1 MKKLISILLV
11 CTLLMTVM
19 LQGVQVNAI
28 EYPHTYVLRFYD
40 ADGTTIYPTITKGY
54 GSSAVPKYNDIINLP
69 TPTREG
75 ETFYG
80 WDVGYPRSWNRI
92 TSGKYE
98 VDGIADGTFPQTFTI
113 DLYAN
118 WGYIEGTLDGNGT
131 LTISGLGK
139 MKDYYWAKN
148 VDSVRRVI
156 IEEGVTSISDGAFS
170 LCTNLESITI
180 PSSITSIGANPVR
193 NTAYHNNNSNWEN
206 GGLYLRN
213 FLVASK
219 ENGPV
224 NFEVKYG
231 TRAISDETFMNSN
244 IESIIVPDS
253 VISIGK
259 LAFAE
264 CLQLESIVLGSGV
277 ASIGE
282 EAFRSCSGIKN
293 ITVSA
298 DNRNYSSVNGVLFD
312 KEMKT
317 LIKYPGGKTDVS
329 YTIPTGVTSISN
341 GAFSDS
347 YNLENITIS
356 DNVANI
362 SAGIFPNHNRFKS
375 ITVSENNQNYSSE
388 NGILFDKGMKTLLEY
403 PAGKT
408 DASYTIPINVTAIG
422 EYAFDWVKAFENIT
436 IPENVKS
443 IGEYAFA
450 RCLNLK
456 DIIISEGVTSICDG
470 AFEGCNKLADIS
482 VPNSVTKIGNGAFNE
497 CTSLKSVILGNGIT
511 SIGDGTFAR
520 CSSVDSITIPNGVE
534 SIGEYAF
541 TDCSSLKDITIPNT
555 VTSIGAWAFSSCE
568 SLESITIPG
577 SLTSIGNQIFVNCTS
592 LKNVTLETGITS
604 IDYRVFGE
612 SSIKNIY
619 IPKSVTSIGEMAFDI
634 EGDLD
639 VYYEGNEKE
648 WASIAI
654 HEYMNQGLDNATIH
668 YNSTGIAG
676 DDTEDE
682 DETAPSKTTQTITI
696 EEVEAKTYGGDGFEI
711 YVTTNAANENPIIT
725 YLSDKAEVVT
735 VVDGV
740 AEIVGAGK
748 AVITV
753 NAAETKSFTAATAT
767 VEVVVNP
774 IAVTVED
781 IDLDNKTATLSGVLE
796 ADISGVE
803 LDFDKIKTTVISTD
817 KSTDS
822 ETNVTTIISNVKL
835 SNFKLTGYK
844 AENYVISNEAVEKT
858 VSSTA
863 VSEDLAKD
871 ENVTVEAA
879 PVDDRT
885 ITVTAVNIA
894 EVPENKTISIDVTSI
909 ADTKVNTV
917 AISKAVI
924 DNIIGSDA
932 EASLE
937 ITLKDGSSE
946 NNTGKITFNAEALA
960 AIQTEAGAGASTLS
974 VSLNK
979 AKAEDLE
986 AAQLVKIEE
995 VSTKSPAVYSLSV
1008 VDEAGNSVAGN
1019 FGQSGAAT
1027 VTLPYTKPAGNGNIK
1042 AKWLEGSGNITDIAD
1057 VSYNDDNKTV
1067 TLKLNHFSEYL
1078 IYTEPVVSHS
1088 GGSGGGG
1095 SASYTI
1101 KFETNGGN
1109 GINSVKATKNNT
1121 ISEPTAPVKD
1131 GYSFDGWYTDKELT
1145 TVYDFNTKVTKS
1157 FTLYAKWIENKTD
1170 EKPDETDEPEITDTQ
1185 VIPFIDVNVND
1196 WYYEAVKTA
1205 YEKGLMK
1212 GVGNTEFGVDAN
1224 VTRGMFVTVLY
1235 RMENEPVAPKLNF
1248 TDVESGAYFAS
1259 AIAWANAN
1267 NIVTGVTDTEFAP
1280 NNNITREQMATILF
1294 RYAQYKGMDTMTLAE
1309 NLNQFADNTEISEY
1323 AVSALNWAVGANVMG
1338 GKGNGILDPKG
1349 FATRAEA
1356 AAVLVRMTK

>member
-1 MKKLISILLV
+1 MKKLISKLLIF
-11 CTLLMTVM
+11 TMLMTVM

-54 GSSAVPKYNDIINLP
+54 GSSAVPKYNDIIDLP

-80 WDVGYPRSWNRI
+80 WDVGYPRSGNRI
-92 TSGKYE
+92 TSGQYE

-139 MKDYYWAKN
+139 MKDYYWAMN

-317 LIKYPGGKTDVS
+317 LIKYPGGKTDAS
-329 YTIPTGVTSISN
+329 YTIPTGATSISN

-408 DASYTIPINVTAIG
+408 DASYTIPTNVTAIG

-443 IGEYAFA
+443 IGEYAFT

-456 DIIISEGVTSICDG
+456 DITISEGVTSICDG
-470 AFEGCNKLADIS
+470 AFEGCNKLEDIS
-482 VPNSVTKIGNGAFNE
+482 VPNSVTKIGNRAFNE

-511 SIGDGTFAR
+511 SIGDGTFER
-520 CSSVDSITIPNGVE
+520 CSSIDSITIPNGVE

-541 TDCSSLKDITIPNT
+541 GDCSSIKDITIPNT
-555 VTSIGAWAFSSCE
+555 VTSIGAWAFSGCE

-592 LKNVTLETGITS
+592 LKNVTLETGITT

-619 IPKSVTSIGEMAFDI
+619 IPKSVTSIGEMAFDM
-634 EGDLD
+634 EGALD

-654 HEYMNQGLDNATIH
+654 NEYMNQGLDNATIH

-696 EEVEAKTYGGDGFEI
+696 EEVEAKTYGDDGFEI

-774 IAVTVED
+774 ITVTVEE
-781 IDLDNKTATLSGVLE
+781 IDLDNKTAILSGVLE
-796 ADISGVE
+796 TDTEDVS
-803 LDFDKIKTTVISTD
+803 LDFASIKTIVTSSTTTTEYETTTVT
-817 KSTDS
+817 
-822 ETNVTTIISNVKL
+822 SNAKL
-835 SNFKLTGYK
+835 SNFKLIGDK
-844 AENYVISNEAVEKT
+844 AKNYVAEDTTIEKT
-858 VSSTA
+858 IISTT
-863 VSEDLAKD
+863 VSENLSGN

-879 PVDDRT
+879 SVDDKT
-885 ITVTAVNIA
+885 IVVTDISVATL
-894 EVPENKTISIDVTSI
+894 PEDKVISIDATAITGS
-909 ADTKVNTV
+909 TVNTV

-924 DNIIGSDA
+924 DNIINSDA
-932 EASLE
+932 ETSLE
-937 ITLKDGSSE
+937 ITLKDGSGE

-960 AIQTEAGAGASTLS
+960 AIQAEAGAGASTLS

-979 AKAEDLE
+979 AKTEDLE

-995 VSTKSPAVYSLSV
+995 VSTKSPVVYSLSV

-1042 AKWLEGSGNITDIAD
+1042 AKWLEDSGNVTDISD
-1057 VSYNDDNKTV
+1057 VSYSDENKTV
-1067 TLKLNHFSEYL
+1067 TLTLKHFSEYL
-1078 IYTEPVVSHS
+1078 VYTEPVVSH

-1095 SASYTI
+1095 SASYTV

-1109 GINSVKATKNNT
+1109 SINSVKATKNNT
-1121 ISEPTAPVKD
+1121 ISEPTVPVKD

-1170 EKPDETDEPEITDTQ
+1170 ETDEPEITDTQ

-1196 WYYEAVKTA
+1196 WYYETVKTA

-1212 GVGNTEFGVDAN
+1212 GVSNTEFGADTN

-1235 RMENEPVAPKLNF
+1235 RIENEPVAPKLNF

-1294 RYAQYKGMDTMTLAE
+1294 RYAQYKGMETMTLAE

-1323 AVSALNWAVGANVMG
+1323 AVSALNWAVGADVMG
-1338 GKGNGILDPKG
+1338 GKGSGILDPKG